1 MNEKI
6 QNVVKL
12 LMVMMI
18 ALLAAAWCFIVLT
31 DSRKINEMSDSYCS
45 DFTITAI
52 HPEGRILDK
61 VDYTITMHDGHFVN
75 KTITYTE
82 QPKIGGEN
90 KITYKYSLDEPVPHC
105 VSVTID
111 LDTAKAIGLAD

>member
-1 MNEKI
+1 MDEKV
-6 QNVVKL
+6 QNVVKF
-12 LMVMMI
+12 LMVLTI
-18 ALLAAAWCFIVLT
+18 ALFAAVLGYIVLS
-31 DSRKINEMSDSYCS
+31 DYKKLDEMSDGYCS

-61 VDYTITMHDGHFVN
+61 VDYTITMRDGHFTN
-75 KTITYTE
+75 KTITYQE
-82 QPKIGGEN
+82 QPKIGDEN
-90 KITYKYSLDEPVPHC
+90 KITYKYSPGEKVPHC

>member
-1 MNEKI
+1 MDEKV
-6 QNVVKL
+6 QNVVKF
-12 LMVMMI
+12 LMVMAI
-18 ALLAAAWCFIVLT
+18 ASSAVAWACIVLSESEKL
-31 DSRKINEMSDSYCS
+31 DKMPDGYCS

-61 VDYTITMHDGHFVN
+61 VDYTVTMHDGHFAN

-82 QPKIGGEN
+82 RPKIGDEN
-90 KITYKYSLDEPVPHC
+90 KITYKYSLGENIPHC

>member
-1 MNEKI
+1 MDEKV
-6 QNVVKL
+6 QNVVKF
-12 LMVMMI
+12 LMVLTI
-18 ALLAAAWCFIVLT
+18 ALFAAVLGYIVLS
-31 DSRKINEMSDSYCS
+31 DYKKLDEMSDGYCS

-90 KITYKYSLDEPVPHC
+90 KITYKYCEKVPHC